1 MEAQTRRSE
10 LAPLLNGKVGKNT
23 SHTALTS
30 LPKNS
35 KPSRFGS
42 IFSIKLLL
50 AAVIATIAFYTS
62 FGQFGKNQIS
72 DLHPLDF
79 AARTE
84 RLLSKYGVYDGHND
98 LVYLIRIELKNQIQ
112 NNDKF
117 PLGKGL
123 LSHT

>member
-84 RLLSKYGVYDGHND
+84 HLLSKYGVYDGHND

-112 NNDKF
+112 NKDKF